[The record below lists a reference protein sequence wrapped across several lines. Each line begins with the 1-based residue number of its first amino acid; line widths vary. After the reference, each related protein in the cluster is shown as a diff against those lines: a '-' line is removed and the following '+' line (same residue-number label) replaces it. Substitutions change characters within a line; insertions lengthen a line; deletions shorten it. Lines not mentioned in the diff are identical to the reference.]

1 MNLIQINSILK
12 TLRTELMDRSLP
24 RSQAVHWVVST
35 GNKCKDFYS
44 GFEIKI
50 DFEISTRRR
59 RFGSCSLN
67 LYQVNYLLKQ
77 KHQHFPLT
85 LNKTQSLRTYIFNVQ
100 NLFENS
106 MALGDP

>member
-59 RFGSCSLN
+59 RFGSWQHEPLSSELPAKTKTSTFPID
-67 LYQVNYLLKQ
+67 VKQ
-77 KHQHFPLT
+77 D
-85 LNKTQSLRTYIFNVQ
+85 SESQ
-100 NLFENS
+100 NIYFQCPEFI
-106 MALGDP
+106 